1 MLEQLGNLKIA
12 ISARNGF
19 IPKIQDPRDNDGPYI
34 RIKITN
40 NTPMRISNFSMR
52 INVD

>member
-19 IPKIQDPRDNDGPYI
+19 IPKIQDPRDNDRPYI

-40 NTPMRISNFSMR
+40 TPMRKYSFKFLNADKR
-52 INVD
+52 